1 MGSSHPNLGPRL
13 VGVRAS
19 RRTKNSEGPQGREP
33 GSVELAPYTHT
44 RHAPA
49 HTHAVT
55 HPSTHPH
62 SHTHTRARRGWPGR
76 EKGEDG
82 ILKRE
87 ATPGWCASCRLKG
100 GSKARGGR
108 LGIRTRVAS
117 QIRADSKGIRVSR
130 ESHHVSRK
138 RR

>member
-55 HPSTHPH
+55 HPPTHTPI
-62 SHTHTRARRGWPGR
+62 HTRARAEGGQV
-76 EKGEDG
+76 EKKE
-82 ILKRE
+82 K
-87 ATPGWCASCRLKG
+87 TASSNGKPPLG
-100 GSKARGGR
+100 G
-108 LGIRTRVAS
+108 VHP
-117 QIRADSKGIRVSR
+117 AD
-130 ESHHVSRK
+130 
-138 RR
+138 